1 LSGFGGV
8 QLEGARGPA
17 AALLLRR
24 RAQQRDVAAFYA
36 RRFQRV
42 QLVPQGAPGTG
53 PVLVDSLEKVV
64 LQKDFLNVVGGVDSQ
79 SNGLAEIEVTRDAD
93 GGMRFYAETDVHL
106 VCKNT
111 SGVTITM
118 GTPVYVTGSVGATTT
133 VEIAASD
140 AGNAA
145 KMPSIGLLEQTLA
158 PNEFGRVVAVG
169 VLGGLNTSA
178 YSINQT
184 AYIAVGGGLTG
195 TRPTAATALVQ
206 NIGRVLRVNGSNGE
220 ILVLGAGR
228 TNDVPNYNATRLLGR
243 GSASGAGPA
252 QEITVSTGLS
262 LVGTSLSA
270 SQDLFRAIVV
280 AGQNTIFASASDSL
294 EFVAGSNITLT
305 TDDTLKTVTIDAAG
319 GSGGGAPT
327 TADYLVKT
335 ADAGLSAERVVTDST
350 TVTAN
355 WGTAGQVA
363 FERAALT
370 GDVTASAN
378 SNATTIAN
386 DAVTTAK
393 IAADAVTYAKI
404 QNVSATDKVLGRQ
417 SAGSGDVEEIT
428 CTSAGRALIDD
439 VDNAAQRTTLGL
451 ATIASSASASD
462 LTAGTVATA
471 RLGTGTADA
480 TTFLRGDQTWAT
492 PAGGG
497 SNEVKFANAGM
508 TATSVASTTL
518 VDLASKTVTV
528 TAGDTIEIEI
538 IGTILNNSGTTRTY
552 TFEAELGAFA
562 VTCLDGT
569 TVAANATNRAPIKIR
584 AVYSVASTSSA
595 GVVIFAE
602 RATPGAAD
610 TGLSIA
616 TTTYRHAWHTSAS
629 NLTGSQAIKLRCLSS
644 NATATQTFH
653 VHSFIVRQ
661 YAQAL

>member
-1 LSGFGGV
+1 MAQPDPSKPKIV
-8 QLEGARGPA
+8 ARRPSLA
-17 AALLLRR
+17 NDARFR
-24 RAQQRDVAAFYA
+24 QDSVSRFYA
-36 RRFQRV
+36 LRQHRV
-42 QLVPQGAPGTG
+42 QLVPIGVDGTG
-53 PVLVDSLEKVV
+53 SVATDDFEKVV
-64 LQKDFLNVVGGVDSQ
+64 LQKDHLNYVGDHGSQ
-79 SNGLAEIEVTRDAD
+79 TPALREVEVTRDAD
-93 GGMRFYAETDVHL
+93 GGMRFWADPEVELTV
-106 VCKNT
+106 KNT
-111 SGVTITM
+111 SGVTITS
-118 GTPVYVTGSVGATTT
+118 GTPVYATGSVGATSV
-133 VEIAASD
+133 VEVAAAD
-140 AGNAA
+140 AGNSA
-145 KMPSIGLLEQTLA
+145 KMPAIGLVAQTLA
-158 PNEFGRVVAVG
+158 PNDVGTLMVVG
-169 VLGGLNTSA
+169 VLRQQNTGS

-184 AYIAVGGGLTG
+184 LYVANGGGLTS
-195 TRPTAATALVQ
+195 TRPTATTQLVQ
-206 NIGRVLRVNGSNGE
+206 NIGRVVRVNASSGE
-220 ILVLGAGR
+220 ILVYGAGR
-228 TNDVPNYNATRLLGR
+228 TNDVPNYAQARLLGR
-243 GSASGAGPA
+243 GQVSGAGPA
-252 QEITVSTGLS
+252 QELTIGTGLS
-262 LVGTSLSA
+262 LIGTDLSA
-270 SQDLFRAIVV
+270 SQDLFRAIAVS
-280 AGQNTIFASASDSL
+280 GQNTIYAAANDTL
-294 EFVAGSNITLT
+294 EFVAGTNITLT
-305 TDDTLKTVTIDAAG
+305 TDDTLKTVTIDATG
-319 GSGGGAPT
+319 GGGGAPT

-335 ADAGLSAERVVTDST
+335 ADAGLSAERVVTNST

-386 DAVTTAK
+386 DAVT
-393 IAADAVTYAKI
+393 YAKI

-417 SAGSGDVEEIT
+417 SAGSGDVEEIA

-439 VDNAAQRTTLGL
+439 VDAAAQRTTLGL

-471 RLGTGTADA
+471 RLGTGTANS

-497 SNEVKFANAGM
+497 SNEVKFADAGM

-538 IGTILNNSGTTRTY
+538 IGTILNNSGATRTY

-562 VTCLDGT
+562 VTCVDGT
-569 TVAANATNRAPIKIR
+569 TVAASATNRAPIKIR
-584 AVYSVASTSSA
+584 AVYSVASTTSA
-595 GVVIFAE
+595 GVVVFAE
-602 RATPGAAD
+602 RAAPGAAD

-644 NATATQTFH
+644 AATATQTFH

>member
-1 LSGFGGV
+1 
-8 QLEGARGPA
+8 
-17 AALLLRR
+17 
-24 RAQQRDVAAFYA
+24 
-36 RRFQRV
+36 
-42 QLVPQGAPGTG
+42 
-53 PVLVDSLEKVV
+53 
-64 LQKDFLNVVGGVDSQ
+64 
-79 SNGLAEIEVTRDAD
+79 
-93 GGMRFYAETDVHL
+93 
-106 VCKNT
+106 
-111 SGVTITM
+111 
-118 GTPVYVTGSVGATTT
+118 
-133 VEIAASD
+133 
-140 AGNAA
+140 
-145 KMPSIGLLEQTLA
+145 
-158 PNEFGRVVAVG
+158 
-169 VLGGLNTSA
+169 
-178 YSINQT
+178 
-184 AYIAVGGGLTG
+184 
-195 TRPTAATALVQ
+195 
-206 NIGRVLRVNGSNGE
+206 VNGSNGE

-280 AGQNTIFASASDSL
+280 AGQNTIFASGSDSL

-335 ADAGLSAERVVTDST
+335 ADAGLSAERVVTNST

-471 RLGTGTADA
+471 RLGTGTADS
-480 TTFLRGDQTWAT
+480 TPFLRGAQTWAT

-595 GVVIFAE
+595 GVVVFAE
-602 RATPGAAD
+602 RAAPGAAD

>member
-1 LSGFGGV
+1 MAND
-8 QLEGARGPA
+8 ARF
-17 AALLLRR
+17 RQDSVSR
-24 RAQQRDVAAFYA
+24 FYA
-36 RRFQRV
+36 LRQHRV
-42 QLVPQGAPGTG
+42 QLVPIGVDGTG
-53 PVLVDSLEKVV
+53 SVATDDFEKVV
-64 LQKDFLNVVGGVDSQ
+64 LQKDHLNYVGDHGSQ
-79 SNGLAEIEVTRDAD
+79 TPALREVEVTRDAD
-93 GGMRFYAETDVHL
+93 GGMRFWADPEVELTV
-106 VCKNT
+106 KNT
-111 SGVTITM
+111 SGVTITS
-118 GTPVYVTGSVGATTT
+118 GTPVYATGSVGATSV
-133 VEIAASD
+133 VEVAAAD
-140 AGNAA
+140 AGNSA
-145 KMPSIGLLEQTLA
+145 KMPAIGLVAQTLA
-158 PNEFGRVVAVG
+158 PNDVGTLMVVG
-169 VLGGLNTSA
+169 VLRQQNTGS

-184 AYIAVGGGLTG
+184 LYVANGGGLTS
-195 TRPTAATALVQ
+195 TRPTATTQLVQ
-206 NIGRVLRVNGSNGE
+206 NIGRVVRVNASSGE
-220 ILVLGAGR
+220 ILVYGAGR
-228 TNDVPNYNATRLLGR
+228 TNDVPNYAQARLLGR
-243 GSASGAGPA
+243 GQVSGAGPA
-252 QEITVSTGLS
+252 QELTIGTGLS
-262 LVGTSLSA
+262 LIGTDLSA
-270 SQDLFRAIVV
+270 SQDLFRAIAVS
-280 AGQNTIFASASDSL
+280 GQNTIYAAANDTL
-294 EFVAGSNITLT
+294 EFVAGTNITLT
-305 TDDTLKTVTIDAAG
+305 TDDTLKTVTIDATG
-319 GSGGGAPT
+319 GGGGAPT

-335 ADAGLSAERVVTDST
+335 ADAGLSAERVVTNST

-386 DAVTTAK
+386 DAVT
-393 IAADAVTYAKI
+393 YAKI

-417 SAGSGDVEEIT
+417 SAGSGDVEEIA

-439 VDNAAQRTTLGL
+439 VDAAAQRTTLGL

-471 RLGTGTADA
+471 RLGTGTANS

-497 SNEVKFANAGM
+497 SNEVKFADAGM

-538 IGTILNNSGTTRTY
+538 IGTILNNSGATRTY

-562 VTCLDGT
+562 VTCVDGT
-569 TVAANATNRAPIKIR
+569 TVAASATNRAPIKIR
-584 AVYSVASTSSA
+584 AVYSVASTTSA
-595 GVVIFAE
+595 GVVVFAE
-602 RATPGAAD
+602 RAAPGAAD

-644 NATATQTFH
+644 AATATQTFH